1 MTTVKQLIEWLQ
13 TIPEDST
20 VEVEYQ
26 VPEGYSVMTGLEIE
40 NCSVVRHSYLKD
52 RLVVQLGGG
61 E

>member
-1 MTTVKQLIEWLQ
+1 
-13 TIPEDST
+13 
-20 VEVEYQ
+20 
-26 VPEGYSVMTGLEIE
+26 MTGLEIE